1 MPNKNNTK
9 KSEKI
14 DKTVK
19 IMALGGLDED
29 GKNMLVV
36 EVEEDIFIIE
46 AGLKFPAA
54 NKESLGIEYII
65 QDFSW
70 LQQRADKVKA
80 IFITHGHDDVM
91 GALPHLLRV
100 AKADVYTPPLAARE
114 ISRMLKKEKITGV
127 RLHKITRH
135 DTKRIA
141 GRKICFFPVT
151 HAYPGAYGL
160 AISTTQGYVVYSGE
174 FIENFDDLDEHYRGN
189 ITICSKL
196 GQEGVLALMQES
208 KGAERSG
215 HTSPA
220 HRIAPVLTDTFTQY
234 NDRRIFISI
243 YTQSVY
249 MIQEILETC
258 EKMQR
263 KLVLYDKELRRLVD
277 GLEEIGIHV
286 PRDLIVPVDKIDTC
300 PNCVVVISGQGKPL
314 FKQLSNIANNEVED
328 IKFDSHDVIVIASPV
343 VPGVETEYKSMEND
357 IYKRGGILKV
367 IDHKKVL
374 SMHASK
380 EDLKMM
386 IFMCRPKYYLPVKGE
401 YRMLCANAMIAEEM
415 GIDPDHIRVLDNGQ
429 QAVFEDGNLVS
440 VKMEAQLHDTLI
452 DGKENWDMAGVV
464 LKDREILSTDGVM
477 VLAIGLDAK
486 TKKIVNG
493 PDIQTRGFIY
503 LKDAEYITQECAR
516 IMEQTIADNLASH
529 KYENLQTRSDIRDK
543 VSKYLF
549 KQTGKRPMVLPVILE
564 ISPKRSDHAR

>member
-9 KSEKI
+9 KAEKI
-14 DKTVK
+14 DSSVK

-29 GKNMLVV
+29 GKNMLVI
-36 EVEEDIFIIE
+36 EAGEDIFIIE

-65 QDFSW
+65 QDLSW
-70 LQQRADKVKA
+70 FADKKDRVKA

-91 GALPHLLRV
+91 GALPHLIRV
-100 AKADVYTPPLAARE
+100 VKADVYTAPLAARE

-151 HAYPGAYGL
+151 QAYPGAYGL
-160 AISTTQGYVVYSGE
+160 AISTSQGYVVYSGE

-196 GQEGVLALMQES
+196 GQEGVLVLLQES

-215 HTSPA
+215 HTSPR
-220 HRIAPVLTDTFTQY
+220 HRIADKFANLVTEYPDH
-234 NDRRIFISI
+234 RIFVSV

-249 MIQEILETC
+249 QIQEILETC
-258 EKMQR
+258 AKLKR
-263 KLVLYDKELRRLVD
+263 KIVLYDKELRRLVD
-277 GLEEIGIHV
+277 GLEEIGIGI
-286 PRDLIVPVDKIDTC
+286 PRDLIIGLDKAEDC
-300 PNCVVVISGQGKPL
+300 PNCIILISGQGKPL
-314 FKQLSNIANNEVED
+314 FRLLSNIANNEVED
-328 IKFDSHDVIVIASPV
+328 IHFDEKDVIVIASPV

-367 IDHKKVL
+367 IDHKTVL

-415 GIDPDHIRVLDNGQ
+415 GIPAENIHILDNGQ
-429 QAVFEDGNLVS
+429 QAVFEDGDLVS
-440 VKMEAQLHDTLI
+440 VKMEADLHDTLI

-486 TKKIVNG
+486 TKKIING

-503 LKDAEYITQECAR
+503 LKDAEYITTECAR
-516 IMEQTIADNLASH
+516 IMEETIRESLEAK

-564 ISPKRSDHAR
+564 ISGKRA

>member
-1 MPNKNNTK
+1 M
-9 KSEKI
+9 
-14 DKTVK
+14 K

-36 EVEEDIFIIE
+36 EAGEDIYIIE
-46 AGLKFPAA
+46 AGLKFPDASQ
-54 NKESLGIEYII
+54 SLGIEYII

-70 LQQRADKVKA
+70 FQDKKDRVKA

-91 GALPHLLRV
+91 GALPHLLRQV
-100 AKADVYTPPLAARE
+100 RADIYTAPLAARE
-114 ISRMLKKEKITGV
+114 ISRMLKKEKISGV
-127 RLHKITRH
+127 KIHKINRH
-135 DTKRIA
+135 DSKRIS
-141 GRKICFFPVT
+141 GRKISFFPVT
-151 HAYPGAYGL
+151 QSYPGAYGL
-160 AISTTQGYVVYSGE
+160 AISTSQGYVVYSGE
-174 FIENFDDLDEHYRGN
+174 FVENFDDLDDHFRGN

-196 GQEGVLALMQES
+196 GQEGVLVLMQES

-215 HTSPA
+215 NTSPR
-220 HRIAPVLTDTFTQY
+220 HRILPILEDTFTQY
-234 NDRRIFISI
+234 PDRHIFISV

-249 MIQEILETC
+249 QIQEVMAACREAN
-258 EKMQR
+258 R
-263 KLVLYDKELRRLVD
+263 PLVLYDKELRRLVD
-277 GLEEIGIHV
+277 GLEEIGIDI
-286 PRDLIVPVDKIDTC
+286 PRHLIIRVDRTRDHDNTVIL
-300 PNCVVVISGQGKPL
+300 ISGQGTPL
-314 FKQLSNIANNEVED
+314 FKQLSNIANNEVD
-328 IKFDSHDVIVIASPV
+328 DVQFSQDDVIVIASPV
-343 VPGVETEYKSMEND
+343 VPGVETVYKSMEND

-386 IFMCRPKYYLPVKGE
+386 IFMCRPKYYLPVKGA

-415 GIDPDHIRVLDNGQ
+415 GIDPDHIRILDNGQ
-429 QAVFEDGNLVS
+429 MAVFEDGELVS
-440 VKMEAQLHDTLI
+440 CKMEAELHDTMI

-503 LKDAEYITQECAR
+503 LRDSEYITAECTK
-516 IMEQTIADNLASH
+516 IMEAIIRENVEQK
-529 KYENLQTRSDIRDK
+529 KYENLETRSQIRDK

-549 KQTGKRPMVLPVILE
+549 KTTGKRPMVLPVILE
-564 ISPKRSDHAR
+564 IGQRQ

>member
-1 MPNKNNTK
+1 MPNKNNTAKSVK
-9 KSEKI
+9 K
-14 DKTVK
+14 DATVK

-36 EVEEDIFIIE
+36 EAGEDIYIIE
-46 AGLKFPAA
+46 AGLKFPDASQ
-54 NKESLGIEYII
+54 SLGIEYII

-70 LQQRADKVKA
+70 FQDKKDRVKA

-91 GALPHLLRV
+91 GALPHLLRQV
-100 AKADVYTPPLAARE
+100 RADIYTAPLAARE
-114 ISRMLKKEKITGV
+114 ISRMLKKEKISGV
-127 RLHKITRH
+127 KIHKINRH
-135 DTKRIA
+135 DSKRIS
-141 GRKICFFPVT
+141 GRKISFFPVT
-151 HAYPGAYGL
+151 QSYPGAYGL
-160 AISTTQGYVVYSGE
+160 AISTSQGYVVYSGE
-174 FIENFDDLDEHYRGN
+174 FVENFDDLDDHFRGN

-196 GQEGVLALMQES
+196 GQEGVLVLMQES

-215 HTSPA
+215 NTSPR
-220 HRIAPVLTDTFTQY
+220 HRILPILEDTFTQY
-234 NDRRIFISI
+234 PDRHIFISV

-249 MIQEILETC
+249 QIQEVMAACREAN
-258 EKMQR
+258 R
-263 KLVLYDKELRRLVD
+263 PLVLYDKELRRLVD
-277 GLEEIGIHV
+277 GLEEIGIDI
-286 PRDLIVPVDKIDTC
+286 PRHLIIPVDRTRDHDNPVIL
-300 PNCVVVISGQGKPL
+300 ISGQGTPL
-314 FKQLSNIANNEVED
+314 FKQLSNIANNEVD
-328 IKFDSHDVIVIASPV
+328 DVQFSKDDVIVIASPV
-343 VPGVETEYKSMEND
+343 VPGVETVYKSMEND

-415 GIDPDHIRVLDNGQ
+415 GIDPDHIRILDNGQ
-429 QAVFEDGNLVS
+429 MAVFEDGELVS
-440 VKMEAQLHDTLI
+440 CKMEAELHDTMI

-503 LKDAEYITQECAR
+503 LRDSEYITAECTK
-516 IMEQTIADNLASH
+516 IMEAIIRENVEQK
-529 KYENLQTRSDIRDK
+529 KYENLETRSQIRDK

-549 KQTGKRPMVLPVILE
+549 KTTGKRPMVLPVILE
-564 ISPKRSDHAR
+564 IGQRQ

>member
-1 MPNKNNTK
+1 MPNKNNTAKSVK
-9 KSEKI
+9 K
-14 DKTVK
+14 DATVK

-36 EVEEDIFIIE
+36 EAGEDIYIIE
-46 AGLKFPAA
+46 AGLKFPDASQ
-54 NKESLGIEYII
+54 SLGIEYII

-70 LQQRADKVKA
+70 FQDKKDRVKA

-91 GALPHLLRV
+91 GALPHLLRQV
-100 AKADVYTPPLAARE
+100 RADIYTAPLAARE
-114 ISRMLKKEKITGV
+114 ISRMLKKEKISGV
-127 RLHKITRH
+127 KIHKINRH
-135 DTKRIA
+135 DSKRIS
-141 GRKICFFPVT
+141 GRKISFFPVT
-151 HAYPGAYGL
+151 QSYPGAYGL
-160 AISTTQGYVVYSGE
+160 AISTSQGYVVYSGE
-174 FIENFDDLDEHYRGN
+174 FVENFDDLDDHFRGN

-196 GQEGVLALMQES
+196 GQEGVLVLMQES

-215 HTSPA
+215 NTSPR
-220 HRIAPVLTDTFTQY
+220 HRILPILEDTFTQY
-234 NDRRIFISI
+234 PDRHIFISV

-249 MIQEILETC
+249 QIQEVMAACREAN
-258 EKMQR
+258 R
-263 KLVLYDKELRRLVD
+263 PLVLYDKELRRLVD
-277 GLEEIGIHV
+277 GLEEIGIDI
-286 PRDLIVPVDKIDTC
+286 PRHLIIPVDRTWDHDNTVIL
-300 PNCVVVISGQGKPL
+300 ISGQGTPL
-314 FKQLSNIANNEVED
+314 FKQLSNIANNEVD
-328 IKFDSHDVIVIASPV
+328 DVQFSQDDVIVIASPV
-343 VPGVETEYKSMEND
+343 VPGVETVYKSMEND

-386 IFMCRPKYYLPVKGE
+386 IFMFRPKYYLPVKGE

-415 GIDPDHIRVLDNGQ
+415 GIDPDHIRILDNGQ
-429 QAVFEDGNLVS
+429 MAVFEDGELVS
-440 VKMEAQLHDTLI
+440 CKMEAELHDTMI

-503 LKDAEYITQECAR
+503 LRDSEYITAECTK
-516 IMEQTIADNLASH
+516 IMEDIIRENVEQK
-529 KYENLQTRSDIRDK
+529 KYENLETRSQIRDK

-549 KQTGKRPMVLPVILE
+549 KTTGKRPMVLPVILE
-564 ISPKRSDHAR
+564 IGQRQ

>member
-1 MPNKNNTK
+1 MPNKNNNAKAAK
-9 KSEKI
+9 K
-14 DKTVK
+14 DNAVK

-36 EVEEDIFIIE
+36 EAGEDIYVIE
-46 AGLKFPAA
+46 AGLKFPDASQ
-54 NKESLGIEYII
+54 SLGIEYII
-65 QDFSW
+65 QDFTW
-70 LQQRADKVKA
+70 FQDKKDRVKA

-91 GALPHLLRV
+91 GALPHLLRQV
-100 AKADVYTPPLAARE
+100 KADIYTPPLAAKE

-127 RLHKITRH
+127 KIHKINRH
-135 DTKRIA
+135 DSKRIG
-141 GRKICFFPVT
+141 GRKIIFFPVT
-151 HAYPGAYGL
+151 QSYPGAYGL
-160 AISTTQGYVVYSGE
+160 AISTSQGYVVYSGE
-174 FIENFDDLDEHYRGN
+174 FVENFDDLDDHFRGN

-196 GQEGVLALMQES
+196 GQEGVLVLLQES

-215 HTSPA
+215 NTSPR
-220 HRIAPVLTDTFTQY
+220 HRILPILEDTFTQY
-234 NDRRIFISI
+234 PDRHIFISV

-249 MIQEILETC
+249 QIQEVMAACREAN
-258 EKMQR
+258 R
-263 KLVLYDKELRRLVD
+263 PLVLYDKELRRLVD
-277 GLEEIGIHV
+277 GLEEIGIDI
-286 PRDLIVPVDKIDTC
+286 PRHLIIPVDKTRDHKDT
-300 PNCVVVISGQGKPL
+300 VILISGQGTPL
-314 FKQLSNIANNEVED
+314 FKQLSNIANNEVD
-328 IKFDSHDVIVIASPV
+328 DLQFSSDDVIVIASPV
-343 VPGVETEYKSMEND
+343 VPGVETVYKSMEND

-415 GIDPDHIRVLDNGQ
+415 GIEPDHIQILDNGQ
-429 QAVFEDGNLVS
+429 MAVFEDGELVS
-440 VKMEAQLHDTLI
+440 CKMEAELHDTII

-486 TKKIVNG
+486 TKKIANG

-503 LKDAEYITQECAR
+503 LRDAEYITAECAK
-516 IMEQTIADNLASH
+516 IMEETIRENVEQK
-529 KYENLQTRSDIRDK
+529 KYENLETRSQIRDK

-549 KQTGKRPMVLPVILE
+549 KTTGKRPMVLPVILE
-564 ISPKRSDHAR
+564 IGQRQ